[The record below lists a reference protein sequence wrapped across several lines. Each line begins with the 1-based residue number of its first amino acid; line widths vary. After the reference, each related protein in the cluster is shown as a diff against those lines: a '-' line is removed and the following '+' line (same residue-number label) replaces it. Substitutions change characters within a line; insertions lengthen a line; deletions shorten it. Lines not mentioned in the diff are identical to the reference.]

1 MSPQPVQWVIGVDGG
16 GTKTLAILA
25 DVSGT
30 ERVRRL
36 AGPSNPN
43 LIGVDSAA
51 RCLAEILSD
60 CCGAADCTPRD
71 LSGVVLGLAG
81 AGSAENRAALEA
93 RLKEWFGA
101 GFPLLIETDA
111 RIALEGGLGGRPG
124 IAVIAGTG
132 SIVAAKSPAGEIF
145 TVGGWG
151 RALGDEGSGFSIGVE
166 AARALAKHLD
176 CMLETSLL
184 PQALRERFGWDSRE
198 ALVHALYREKVEL
211 SACAPLV
218 MELAETGDGVCSQI
232 LRRAA
237 SALAGQVFAAFQ
249 HIGMDQVAVATCGG
263 LIDRPSAYRNILES
277 ELRLRCP
284 HATVRMPER
293 TAAEG
298 AVLLALK
305 MAGGEGV
312 W

>member
-1 MSPQPVQWVIGVDGG
+1 MSPQPVRWVIGVDGG

-25 DVSGT
+25 DASGI

-43 LIGVDSAA
+43 LIGVESAA
-51 RCLAEILSD
+51 RCLGEILAD
-60 CCGAADCTPRD
+60 CCSAADCTHRD

-81 AGSAENRAALEA
+81 AGNEENRAALAA

-132 SIVAAKSPAGEIF
+132 SIVAAKTPAGEIF

-151 RALGDEGSGFSIGVE
+151 RALGDEGSGFSIGFE
-166 AARALAKHLD
+166 AARALAMHLD
-176 CMLETSLL
+176 CMLEKSLL

-198 ALVHALYREKVEL
+198 ALIHALYREKVEL

-218 MELAETGDGVCSQI
+218 VELAQTGDDVCIQI
-232 LRRAA
+232 LRRSA
-237 SALAGQVFAAFQ
+237 SALAGQISAAFQ
-249 HIGMDQVAVATCGG
+249 RIGMDRVDVATCGG
-263 LIDRPSAYRNILES
+263 LIERPSAYRDILDS

-284 HATVRMPER
+284 GASVRLPER

-305 MAGGEGV
+305 MAGEGV